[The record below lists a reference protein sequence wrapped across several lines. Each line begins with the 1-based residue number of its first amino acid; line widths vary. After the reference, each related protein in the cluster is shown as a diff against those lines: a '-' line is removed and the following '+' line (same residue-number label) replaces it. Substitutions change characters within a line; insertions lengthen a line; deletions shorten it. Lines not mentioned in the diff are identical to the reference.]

1 MTRTHLHSPTY
12 LIAAYMCVV
21 TIGDKSAL
29 ASAKYRKKTLPMETF
44 AQKGLLSTPLA
55 APWDKKIYQPLMKF
69 LAFPTLFL
77 PMKRSRDRSHAS
89 LTVDTR
95 LTGARRHPCASQPD
109 NKFSAALPLA
119 LASAAGSCYV
129 ITGSFI
135 VMRMVRLEFYDWR
148 WGRGANGKKKK

>member
-21 TIGDKSAL
+21 MIGDKSAL
-29 ASAKYRKKTLPMETF
+29 ASAKYRKKNLPTETF
-44 AQKGLLSTPLA
+44 AQKGLLSTPLT
-55 APWDKKIYQPLMKF
+55 APWDKKKNISAANEISGFSDAVSADEAQQGPI
-69 LAFPTLFL
+69 P
-77 PMKRSRDRSHAS
+77 RQS
-89 LTVDTR
+89 LDTR

-148 WGRGANGKKKK
+148 WGAGGKSQK